1 MTTNTALTVTR
12 KVRFSISHECTNN
25 DILQFSYLLL
35 SYLFME
41 KYFSVELTGFS
52 YAKLCGIVT
61 AGLFTSRKFD
71 SPIIGGRAIHSDIC
85 NYNP

>member
-1 MTTNTALTVTR
+1 
-12 KVRFSISHECTNN
+12 
-25 DILQFSYLLL
+25 
-35 SYLFME
+35 ME